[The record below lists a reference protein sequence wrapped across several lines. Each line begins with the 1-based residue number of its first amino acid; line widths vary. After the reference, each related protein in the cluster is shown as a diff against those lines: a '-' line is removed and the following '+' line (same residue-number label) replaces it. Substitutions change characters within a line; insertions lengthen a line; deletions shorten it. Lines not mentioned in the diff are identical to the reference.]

1 MSAGGLLRWH
11 VRRESTSTLQGSSG
25 KPMRFSGTP
34 PGSVT
39 HLGMYPDQGAA
50 LEAAKLGREL
60 LSRGVNRNTDVS
72 ALNPDVA
79 MDVLLRLLEL
89 ANSKIERYELALE
102 VPLSVLELAAERLK
116 AAGHGGTLAVL
127 LKYLASGALAG
138 GGSLLVA
145 VIARGCSNL
154 IAKLKWHAKQGG
166 RDSDEGYTGR

>member
-34 PGSVT
+34 PASVT

-72 ALNPDVA
+72 TLNPDVA